1 MVLDAP
7 LAFSPRFQKYIWG
20 GRNLERVLGRTIPD
34 GDVAESW
41 EISAHPAAVTPVLGG
56 PLDGVPLSE
65 LMARHGQ
72 AVVGRRGRWA
82 TRRGVFP
89 LLVKLLD
96 ANRSLS
102 VQVHP
107 DDAYAR
113 AHEGPRELGKTE
125 MWYVLWARPGAE
137 IVYGLEPGTT
147 AASLREALRQGRVGE
162 TLRRVPAKA
171 GDAFLIEAG
180 TVHAILDG
188 IVIAEIQQSS
198 NTTYRV
204 HDWDRTGPDGLPRE
218 LHLERALDVID
229 FEKGPQ
235 GPWVPEALPTE
246 EGSGLG
252 RELVSRSDKFV
263 VERIR
268 IPAGSA
274 WRGTLGGETFEIWG
288 ALEGVAEVEGRGG
301 AILLDAVGFSLL
313 PATLGP
319 FVVNAREDLTAL
331 RVYLPELPELPKPE
345 TDWEAA

>member
-20 GRNLERVLGRTIPD
+20 GRNLERVLGRSIPD

-56 PLDGVPLSE
+56 PLDGVLLSE
-65 LMARHGQ
+65 LVARHGE

-96 ANRSLS
+96 ANRALS

-113 AHEGPRELGKTE
+113 VHEGPQELGKTE
-125 MWYVLWARPGAE
+125 MWYVLWAREGAE
-137 IVYGLEPGTT
+137 IVYGLEVGTT
-147 AASLREALRQGRVGE
+147 PEGLREAIREGRVDG

-204 HDWDRTGPDGLPRE
+204 HDWDRTGTDGCPRE
-218 LHLERALDVID
+218 LHVEKALDVID
-229 FEKGPQ
+229 FGRGAL

-246 EGSGLG
+246 EGSDIG
-252 RELVSRSDKFV
+252 RELLSRCDKFV

-268 IPAGSA
+268 IPRGSA
-274 WRGTLGGETFEIWG
+274 WRGALDGETFEIWG
-288 ALEGVAEVEGRGG
+288 ALEGVGEVEGRGG
-301 AILLDAVGFSLL
+301 AIRLDAVGFGLL
-313 PATLGP
+313 PASLGP
-319 FVVNAREDLTAL
+319 FAVKAREDLTAL
-331 RVYLPELPELPKPE
+331 RVYLPEP
-345 TDWEAA
+345 